1 MGQSILYSTA
11 YVTFDSAVL
20 SEAATIR
27 INKNPQINPVST
39 LAKGFSGINLGAAM
53 CEITID
59 TMIPSADFE
68 FNPDPFMTVGRQV
81 KVGVV
86 MANRQ
91 MQAKMFITEADYS
104 AGVNQAAT
112 LSIKLIG
119 PLAQWE

>member
-1 MGQSILYSTA
+1 MQSILYTNT

-20 SEAATIR
+20 SEATSVK
-27 INKNPQINPVST
+27 INKNPSLNSVAT

-53 CEITID
+53 CEITVE
-59 TMIPSADFE
+59 TAIPSADFE
-68 FNPDPFMTVGRQV
+68 FNPDAFMTIGKQV
-81 KVGVV
+81 TVGVV

-91 MQAKMFITEADYS
+91 MAAKMFISEADYN
-104 AGVNQAAT
+104 AGVNQAAS